1 MGIIS
6 WIILG
11 AVAGWIV
18 SLIVKTDAQQGAIGN
33 IIVGIVGALL
43 GGFLGSAIFGL
54 DVTGLN
60 LTSLLLAVGGGVLFA
75 FILGVLT
82 GKKSV

>member
-75 FILGVLT
+75 FILGALT